1 MEYAEAKKQPKKKY
15 SKEEFKKDVAEAA
28 AEGVKKAKKPAK
40 KPSKKKGSK
49 YADFT
54 TKELYQ
60 LVSQKRDM
68 ILQKKGIPKKLPRGR
83 AALEALCKK
92 MRLK

>member
-1 MEYAEAKKQPKKKY
+1 MKK
-15 SKEEFKKDVAEAA
+15 A
-28 AEGVKKAKKPAK
+28 AKKPK
-40 KPSKKKGSK
+40 GKKKGSK

-60 LVSQKRDM
+60 MVSQKRDM